1 MSSRV
6 KCCGFCRNAGGCGG
20 GGDEVGK
27 FLHTI
32 IRGGIEETKIEM
44 KLKIEVIIP
53 AFSLE
58 N

>member
-1 MSSRV
+1 M
-6 KCCGFCRNAGGCGG
+6 G
-20 GGDEVGK
+20 VGMRLGN
-27 FLHTI
+27 FYIQLS
-32 IRGGIEETKIEM
+32 EEELKKLIKQNKIEM